1 MQTAEKQEFIAYLEK
16 SGVIDILTK
25 AFVTLFEEQGRP
37 DSPLEYDYIRL
48 DFTRDLTDFKID

>member
-25 AFVTLFEEQGRP
+25 AFVNLFEEHGRP
-37 DSPLEYDYIRL
+37 ENPLKY
-48 DFTRDLTDFKID
+48 LTIFA